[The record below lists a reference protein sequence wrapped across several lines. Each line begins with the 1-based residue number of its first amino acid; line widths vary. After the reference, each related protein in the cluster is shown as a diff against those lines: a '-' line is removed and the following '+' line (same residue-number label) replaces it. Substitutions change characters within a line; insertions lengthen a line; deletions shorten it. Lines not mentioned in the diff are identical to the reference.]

1 MLSRS
6 PMLALALW
14 LLTTASPSEAGRLAI
29 VIDDLGYSAELGRQT
44 VELPGAF
51 TLAILPQAPYS
62 LQLAQAASDQGKEVM
77 LHNPMSNT
85 RGLPLDAGGLTG
97 LMDKKTFLA
106 VLAHNFERLP
116 QARGLNNHM
125 GSQLTQEAKAMGWL
139 MEYLGGRGAYFVDS
153 RTSAKSRALET
164 AQRYRIPSLQRD
176 VFLDHER
183 DPVQIERQLDQALA
197 LAKKRGYAIAIGHP
211 YPETLTQLRQ
221 LPEKLEFAGVEL
233 VPISELMTEVSNSLD
248 RRPGRS
254 CLAPPI
260 RLWYRPESPEPP
272 AVDAPQLLSQILW
285 ARSYY

>member
-1 MLSRS
+1 MSMPRHRYA
-6 PMLALALW
+6 LALVLW
-14 LLTTASPSEAGRLAI
+14 LLTSAAPSQGGQLAI

-44 VELPGAF
+44 LELAGAY

-62 LQLAQAASDQGKEVM
+62 QQLARAASGAGKEVM

-106 VLAHNFERLP
+106 VLAYNFERLP

-125 GSQLTQEAKAMGWL
+125 GSQLTQEAKPMGWL
-139 MEYLGGRGAYFVDS
+139 MEYLGGRGAYFIDS
-153 RTSAKSRALET
+153 RTSAKSRAWET
-164 AQRYRIPSLQRD
+164 AQRYRIPSLERD

-183 DPVQIERQLDQALA
+183 DSAQIERQLDQALA
-197 LAKKRGYAIAIGHP
+197 LAKNRGYAIAIGHP
-211 YPETLTQLRQ
+211 YPETLAQLRM
-221 LPEKLEFAGVEL
+221 LPEKLEAAGVEL
-233 VPISELMTEVSNSLD
+233 VPISELMARIPASQD

-260 RLWYRPESPEPP
+260 KLWYRPLRPDPP
-272 AVDAPQLLSQILW
+272 TTQSAQLLSQK
-285 ARSYY
+285 A